1 MTTIA
6 SVIVGLA
13 LAAGATFG
21 VVVSQNS
28 TPSNNPAGNTQ
39 VVPYGK

>member
-6 SVIVGLA
+6 SVIVGLV
-13 LAAGATFG
+13 LAAGATVG
-21 VVVSQNS
+21 VVVSQYS
-28 TPSNNPAGNTQ
+28 TPSSNPGSSQ

>member
-6 SVIVGLA
+6 SVIVGLV
-13 LAAGATFG
+13 LAAGATVG

-28 TPSNNPAGNTQ
+28 TPSHNPAGITQ
-39 VVPYGK
+39 RVPYGK